1 MRYDGR
7 YEKSKRQTKIETN
20 NRKYALGSATIH
32 QGDTIVSCA
41 VNLADSQDSYQL
53 KLVQLIA
60 PMANNQEL
68 TKKQKSSELFLEQ
81 LLNGVLS
88 DTNLGGKKLHIEVV
102 VEQDDGSFLA
112 VAANA
117 MYLALQQACDTL
129 TRRNNQSNSG
139 ISQGLAAIQVAFITP
154 EIPLIDPDRHEE
166 LQALIEAT
174 VCVNEAGEFLAV
186 QFDNNGRPFGINEL
200 NGVLISGTA
209 VAQEEIQELK
219 SHLYTP
225 FTPMKEDKVIV
236 IATGNEGKA
245 REFAALFEKSGYQIK
260 TMKDFP
266 ELPDVAETGQTF
278 AENARLKAE
287 TIATIIQ
294 APVLADDSGLK
305 VDALG
310 GLPGVYS
317 ARFAGLQKNDA
328 SNNAKLM
335 YELTDVPDEK
345 RTAQFHCTLAL
356 AAPDKETL
364 VVEAE
369 WEGRIGRIPRGDN
382 GFGYDPLFVI
392 DQNGKTA
399 AELTAKE
406 KNELSHRAR
415 AIKKLEEH
423 WLEWLEGV
431 EE

>member
-1 MRYDGR
+1 
-7 YEKSKRQTKIETN
+7 
-20 NRKYALGSATIH
+20 
-32 QGDTIVSCA
+32 
-41 VNLADSQDSYQL
+41 
-53 KLVQLIA
+53 
-60 PMANNQEL
+60 
-68 TKKQKSSELFLEQ
+68 
-81 LLNGVLS
+81 
-88 DTNLGGKKLHIEVV
+88 
-102 VEQDDGSFLA
+102 
-112 VAANA
+112 
-117 MYLALQQACDTL
+117 
-129 TRRNNQSNSG
+129 
-139 ISQGLAAIQVAFITP
+139 
-154 EIPLIDPDRHEE
+154 
-166 LQALIEAT
+166 
-174 VCVNEAGEFLAV
+174 
-186 QFDNNGRPFGINEL
+186 
-200 NGVLISGTA
+200 
-209 VAQEEIQELK
+209 
-219 SHLYTP
+219 
-225 FTPMKEDKVIV
+225 MKEDKVIV

-310 GLPGVYS
+310 GLPGVHS